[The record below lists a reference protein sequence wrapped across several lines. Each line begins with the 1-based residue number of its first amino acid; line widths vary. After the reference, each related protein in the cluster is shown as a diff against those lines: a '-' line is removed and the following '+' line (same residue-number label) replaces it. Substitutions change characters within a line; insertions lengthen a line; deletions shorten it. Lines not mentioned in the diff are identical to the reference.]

1 MPSDKP
7 LINFVVD
14 PELLE
19 RIDEFRFANR
29 FSSRAAAIKYLIS
42 SGLECGKNV
51 SAKKER

>member
-14 PELLE
+14 SELLE
-19 RIDEFRFANR
+19 RIDEFRFSNR
-29 FSSRAAAIKYLIS
+29 FSSRAAAIKHLIS

-51 SAKKER
+51 SAKKEM